1 MKFFNFRTYG
11 GAPMGRPTSARPPVP
26 EKVPGGG
33 NTWMLRPA
41 KSPDNSYTFGN
52 L

>member
-1 MKFFNFRTYG
+1 
-11 GAPMGRPTSARPPVP
+11 MGRPTSARPPVP